1 MQLTSRLGTHIPC
14 GLHPFAR
21 KGDAVLEEKPSLV
34 RATTMRR
41 GLSRVPAVQI
51 GGLLMTSEIWCP
63 APLPEAVAKVSAAPT
78 VRQGLEIA
86 RALGYG
92 CKSAA

>member
-1 MQLTSRLGTHIPC
+1 M
-14 GLHPFAR
+14 
-21 KGDAVLEEKPSLV
+21 LEEKPSLV
-34 RATTMRR
+34 RATSTRR
-41 GLSRVPAVQI
+41 GLTKVPAVQI

-63 APLPEAVAKVSAAPT
+63 APADKVAAEVRAAPT

-86 RALGYG
+86 RSRGYG

>member
-1 MQLTSRLGTHIPC
+1 MLDQ
-14 GLHPFAR
+14 
-21 KGDAVLEEKPSLV
+21 KPSLV
-34 RATTMRR
+34 RATTTCR
-41 GLSRVPAVQI
+41 GLMKRPAVQI

-63 APLPEAVAKVSAAPT
+63 APLDEAVARVRSAPT
-78 VRQGLEIA
+78 VRHGLAIA